1 MNCTSIAFAA
11 LAACAAA
18 SLAAP
23 LRPGIEA
30 DTEAPPDDLVCEL
43 GADPSPEGVD
53 PHRWSG
59 RFGGIGIQIRA
70 GTDHLTVEESF
81 KNGAA
86 AKAGIQ
92 RGDQIVKIGDAL
104 TATLG
109 FTEAVS
115 RLRGEPD
122 TTVTLTVLRPATGQT
137 RVVRLQRGFVK
148 VISVR
153 HAQLVAGQVG
163 YLRITGFNQ
172 FTGPD
177 TREAVEE
184 LLKKGARAWVLDLRA
199 NTGGLLRAAREVAGR
214 FLDPAQP
221 VFLLQFDAP
230 QPRQEFFASRFG
242 PRAAGPVAVLV
253 NHGTAGAA
261 EALAGALRIGRRA
274 ALVGN
279 RTAGHSRLLQL
290 MPLPDGTAALV
301 ARGDCLLPDGDGFAQ
316 RGLMPDLMLE
326 EDGGPVVWQR
336 DWDTSMLNPAEDRLL
351 QRAIGHCLEQL
362 GQPPR

>member
-1 MNCTSIAFAA
+1 MKPASLVFAA
-11 LAACAAA
+11 LAAWAAA
-18 SLAAP
+18 APAAP

-53 PHRWSG
+53 PHRWRG

-70 GTDHLTVEESF
+70 GADNLTVEETF
-81 KNGAA
+81 KDGAA

-92 RGDQIVKIGDAL
+92 RGDQIVKIGDAP

-109 FTEAVS
+109 LSEAVM

-137 RVVRLQRGFVK
+137 REVRLQRAFVK
-148 VISVR
+148 VISIR
-153 HAQLVAGQVG
+153 HARLFAGKVG

-177 TREAVEE
+177 AREAVEE

-199 NTGGLLRAAREVAGR
+199 NTGGLVRAARDVAGR

-221 VFLLQFDAP
+221 AFLLQFDAP
-230 QPRQEFFASRFG
+230 PQRREFFASRFG
-242 PRAAGPVAVLV
+242 PRAGGPVAVLV
-253 NHGTAGAA
+253 NNGTAGAA

-274 ALVGN
+274 VLVGN
-279 RTAGHSRLLQL
+279 RTAGHGRLLQL
-290 MPLPDGTAALV
+290 MPLPGGTAALV
-301 ARGDCLLPDGDGFAQ
+301 ACGECLLPDGDGFAQ
-316 RGLMPDLMLE
+316 RGLMPDVMLE
-326 EDGGPVVWQR
+326 ADGGPVVWQR
-336 DWDTSMLNPAEDRLL
+336 AGDTSMLNPADDRAL
-351 QRAIGHCLEQL
+351 QRAVGHCLEQL
-362 GQPPR
+362 GQPPQ